1 MLSLWFVI
9 DCKFLDLYVSHVRQN
24 DNKLMYILA
33 QNVKGISSFLTWV
46 EEGPI
51 VIDLALA
58 QKVLNLSSS

>member
-1 MLSLWFVI
+1 MLSLGFVI
-9 DCKFLDLYVSHVRQN
+9 NCKFLDLYVSHVRQS
-24 DNKLMYILA
+24 DNKLVYILA

-51 VIDLALA
+51 VIDLALV